1 MGDAAPPPEAPL
13 ILKGSDGRRR
23 IVAAADHA
31 ALAAGLRTGMPL
43 AKAQALVEGLVIHD
57 ADPDA
62 DQDGLEKLAQWALR
76 TYSPIVAAD
85 APDGIVM
92 NIAGAAHLHGGEKP
106 LLDGLLRALT
116 DKGIEARLAV
126 ADTWG
131 AAHAVARF
139 GARHGAGSVT
149 IVPPGEGTRL
159 LPRLS
164 IAALR
169 LPGNTIDSLYVL
181 GFETIGELAAQPR
194 APLVHRFG
202 PQLGRRLDQMFGRV
216 EEPVDPIPLPEVVEV
231 RRHFADPIG
240 APETIARYT
249 GKLASQLCDALEA
262 RGLGARQADLIF
274 TRTDNRVEAI
284 RVGMARPMR
293 DVKRLTRLLCDQ
305 IETVDPGFGID
316 RMRLA
321 ATVAE
326 PLILHQVSTTDDDAP
341 DIAGLIDILS
351 NRIGAEHIYRMAAVE
366 SDVPERSVR
375 RLSPL
380 LPGNAVDWPSHWP
393 RPVRLLAQPEEIT
406 AVAQIPDHPPA
417 AITWRGSRFRVMR
430 ADGPERI
437 FGEWW
442 RRPAELVAVRD
453 YFRVEIETG
462 ERLWLYRSG
471 DGEHD
476 CTGDLKWFVHGL
488 FA

>member
-31 ALAAGLRTGMPL
+31 ALATGVRTGMPL
-43 AKAQALVEGLVIHD
+43 AKAQALVEGLIIHD
-57 ADPDA
+57 ANPDA
-62 DQDGLEKLAQWALR
+62 DADGLEKLAQWALR

-139 GARHGAGSVT
+139 GARHGAGLVT
-149 IVPPGEGTRL
+149 IVPPGEGARL
-159 LPRLS
+159 LTRLS

-169 LPGNTIDSLYVL
+169 LPERIVDSLYVL
-181 GFETIGELAAQPR
+181 GFETIGQLAAQPR

-202 PQLGRRLDQMFGRV
+202 PELGRRLDQIFGRV
-216 EEPVDPIPLPEVVEV
+216 AEPVDPVRTPEVVEV
-231 RRHFADPIG
+231 KRHFAEPIG

-249 GKLASQLCDALEA
+249 GKLAAQLCDTLEA
-262 RGLGARQADLIF
+262 KGLGVRQADLLF
-274 TRTDNRVEAI
+274 TRTDNRIEAI
-284 RVGMARPMR
+284 RVGLAKPMR
-293 DVKRLTRLLCDQ
+293 DIKRLTRLLCDQ

-326 PLILHQVSTTDDDAP
+326 PLILHQVSTIDENVT

-351 NRIGAEHIYRMAAVE
+351 NRIGAEHIYRVGAVE

-375 RLSPL
+375 RVSPM
-380 LPGNAVDWPSHWP
+380 LPDGAGGWPAHWP
-393 RPVRLLAQPEEIT
+393 RPVRLFRRPEEIT
-406 AVAQIPDHPPA
+406 TVAQVPDHPPA
-417 AITWRGSRFRVMR
+417 AITWRGNRFRVLR

-442 RRPAELVAVRD
+442 QRAGELAAVRD

-462 ERLWLYRSG
+462 ERLWVFRRG
-471 DGEHD
+471 DGEHEG
-476 CTGDLKWFVHGL
+476 TGDLKWFVHGL

>member
-13 ILKGSDGRRR
+13 VLKGSDGRRR

-31 ALAAGLRTGMPL
+31 ALATGVRTGMPL
-43 AKAQALVEGLVIHD
+43 AKAQAMVEGLIIHD
-57 ADPDA
+57 ANPDA
-62 DQDGLEKLAQWALR
+62 DAEGLEKLAQWALR

-85 APDGIVM
+85 PPDGIVM
-92 NIAGAAHLHGGEKP
+92 DIAGAAHLHGGEQA
-106 LLDGLLRALT
+106 LLNGLIRALT
-116 DKGIEARLAV
+116 DKMIEARIAV

-139 GARHGAGSVT
+139 GARHGAGPVT
-149 IVPPGEGTRL
+149 IVPTGEGARL

-169 LPGNTIDSLYVL
+169 LPTRIVDGLYAL

-202 PQLGRRLDQMFGRV
+202 PELGRRLDQMFGRV
-216 EEPVDPIPLPEVVEV
+216 TEPVDPVHMPEVVEV
-231 RRHFADPIG
+231 KRHFAEPIG

-249 GKLASQLCDALEA
+249 GKLAAQLCDALEA
-262 RGLGARQADLIF
+262 RGLGVRQADLLF
-274 TRTDNRVEAI
+274 TRTDNCIEAI

-293 DVKRLTRLLCDQ
+293 DIKRLTRLLCDQ

-326 PLILHQVSTTDDDAP
+326 PLILHQVSTTDEDAS

-351 NRIGAEHIYRMAAVE
+351 NRIGAEHIYRVAPVQ
-366 SDVPERSVR
+366 SDVPERSVHQV
-375 RLSPL
+375 SPL
-380 LPGNAVDWPSHWP
+380 TADTADDWPAHWP
-393 RPVRLLAQPEEIT
+393 RPVRLLHRPEPISALAQL
-406 AVAQIPDHPPA
+406 PDHPPV
-417 AITWRGSRFRVMR
+417 AITWRGTRHRVVR
-430 ADGPERI
+430 GDGPERI

-442 RRPAELVAVRD
+442 RRNSEMVTLRD
-453 YFRVEIETG
+453 YFRVEIDTG
-462 ERLWLYRSG
+462 ERLWLYRTG
-471 DGEHD
+471 DGEHAY
-476 CTGDLKWFVHGL
+476 TGKHEWFLHGL